1 MGILNNKFNPN
12 FVTTNVDKIIGLS
25 RSHSIWPL
33 TFGLSCCAI
42 EMMSSGASKYD
53 LDRFGVLFR
62 ASPRQA
68 DLLIVAGT
76 VNRKIAPIVRQVYE
90 QMPDP
95 KWVIAMGVCATS
107 GGAYD
112 SYAVVQGVDEIVPVD
127 VYIGGC
133 PPRPEA
139 LLDGIMELRKIIE
152 QTKVLVKEQD

>member
-42 EMMSSGASKYD
+42 EMMSAGASKYD

-90 QMPDP
+90 QMPEP

-107 GGAYD
+107 GGVYD

-127 VYIGGC
+127 VYISGC

-139 LLDGIMELRKIIE
+139 LLDGIFELKKIIE
-152 QTKVLVKEQD
+152 ATKVLVK